1 MLYTI
6 SLILMCPCEKMIAFV
21 GVATGNIKAKLTE
34 MINGN
39 IKYNGLILSSKVL
52 NFKNF
57 N

>member
-1 MLYTI
+1 M

-52 NFKNF
+52 NLKNF